1 MTTPDTAPQRFN
13 SSSYVSIGLAV
24 AIIGGVVVLRSEVSA
39 VRNELLPKVATI
51 EERVRGIAL
60 QMSALT
66 SAVRNCV
73 PREDIRAM
81 IDAAHAQIR
90 ADLEQHRRRLE
101 ALEKR

>member
-66 SAVRNCV
+66 SAVR
-73 PREDIRAM
+73 M